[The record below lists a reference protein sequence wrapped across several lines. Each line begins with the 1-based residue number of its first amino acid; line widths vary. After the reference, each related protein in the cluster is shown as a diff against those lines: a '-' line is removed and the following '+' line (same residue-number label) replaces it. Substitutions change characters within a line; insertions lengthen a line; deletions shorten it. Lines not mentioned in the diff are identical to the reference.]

1 MGFLILTCIG
11 PVNSFLGLIPLR
23 IAIILAS
30 AMIVICAG
38 YSYFEAKVFFKDFKA
53 FDLVNPEAYMII
65 ELAVGLLVFVDFFI
79 KKKSYTRILYL
90 VTLALAG
97 FTLAYNVFKVSIFDD
112 KVESDYDVDHKLIQ
126 NMFLIRVGAEFI
138 VQMCACY
145 ICYSYKEK
153 L

>member
-1 MGFLILTCIG
+1 MFLW
-11 PVNSFLGLIPLR
+11 NFLMLVKYNLGMLI
-23 IAIILAS
+23 
-30 AMIVICAG
+30 C
-38 YSYFEAKVFFKDFKA
+38 
-53 FDLVNPEAYMII
+53 FD
-65 ELAVGLLVFVDFFI
+65 
-79 KKKSYTRILYL
+79 
-90 VTLALAG
+90 
-97 FTLAYNVFKVSIFDD
+97 VFKVSIFDD